1 MLSTLSCSWEYIKA
15 QQKMIA
21 MAFTCHILTV
31 QNQKFLSTTI
41 DISSK
46 HMQQAV
52 HAEDGGY
59 IEHADELENQII
71 SQACSMLLCSMS
83 IRKVSGSKQ

>member
-1 MLSTLSCSWEYIKA
+1 
-15 QQKMIA
+15 
-21 MAFTCHILTV
+21 
-31 QNQKFLSTTI
+31 
-41 DISSK
+41 
-46 HMQQAV
+46 MQQAV

-83 IRKVSGSKQ
+83 IRKVSGSKQWNVCFNFN